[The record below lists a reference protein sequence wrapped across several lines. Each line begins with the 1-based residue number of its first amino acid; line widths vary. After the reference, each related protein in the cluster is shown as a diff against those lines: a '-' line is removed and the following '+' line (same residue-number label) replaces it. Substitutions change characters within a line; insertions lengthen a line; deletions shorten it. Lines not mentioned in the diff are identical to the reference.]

1 MTNQN
6 EDQDNDASKPVN
18 HKLVTI
24 AAYKFSF
31 STPDWPSPCK
41 TMTFKNISGVHGFVS
56 FTVNVLIE
64 SLGFLNKLG
73 FTVET
78 QIYHFNIPLLLPVR
92 CKVRRFIR
100 SPSAK
105 MSSPVTRL

>member
-1 MTNQN
+1 MTNQS

-18 HKLVTI
+18 HKLVHCCLQ
-24 AAYKFSF
+24 FSF

-64 SLGFLNKLG
+64 SLGFLNKLR

-78 QIYHFNIPLLLPVR
+78 QIYHLTSLCSYLLD
-92 CKVRRFIR
+92 
-100 SPSAK
+100 AK
-105 MSSPVTRL
+105 FEGS

>member
-1 MTNQN
+1 M
-6 EDQDNDASKPVN
+6 
-18 HKLVTI
+18 I
-24 AAYKFSF
+24 
-31 STPDWPSPCK
+31 
-41 TMTFKNISGVHGFVS
+41 FKNISGVHGFVS

-78 QIYHFNIPLLLPVR
+78 QIYHFNIRLLLPVR